1 MDYKKALE
9 KAAAL
14 CAQKERCLSDI
25 RKKLQN
31 WELSDS
37 EIEDALSYLVKE
49 KYIDESRFAQ
59 YYVRDKF
66 RFNQWGKI
74 KISYMLNGMEVDKK
88 NIQNALNE
96 INELDYQEC
105 LTALLK
111 TKHKKLKNKDF
122 WQTKA
127 ALIRFAQSRG
137 FETDLTYKVIETLL
151 EEQ

>member
-105 LTALLK
+105 LTAL
-111 TKHKKLKNKDF
+111 
-122 WQTKA
+122 
-127 ALIRFAQSRG
+127 
-137 FETDLTYKVIETLL
+137 V
-151 EEQ
+151 